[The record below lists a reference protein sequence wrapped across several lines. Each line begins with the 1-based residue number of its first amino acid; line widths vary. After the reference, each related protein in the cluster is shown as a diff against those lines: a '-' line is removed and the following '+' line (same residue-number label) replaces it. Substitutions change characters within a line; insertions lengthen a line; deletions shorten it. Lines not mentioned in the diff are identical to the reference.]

1 MITIEVGLNSS
12 KEVAYSMYRGCIVCK
27 GSRLLCGR
35 KTCPLLAALRK
46 RKKFADF
53 ATTTEYFGLS
63 TSVFI
68 GRIGYPN
75 VRVGPMAVLEGLE
88 SDLELGGLEEPSEW
102 FAQGLGMEEIVELR
116 SAMLRSKRCEHIKS
130 RSNFVS
136 GMTEIALAQQPV
148 DVELTFKNKPSFNLS
163 FSDVLQPIGA
173 SVDVKR
179 MKVTDNPK
187 IPKKVDR
194 IVSDELR
201 AVEAIHELYDLGL
214 DVYKVST
221 ILSSGVLGLGSAKK
235 MVPTR
240 WSITATD
247 EIIFKRLAPQ
257 LRDYPTV
264 DSYYVYESSYL
275 DNHFL
280 ILLMPSLFEYENFE
294 AWFPGSIWSTAV
306 GQRPVIVEEY
316 ESFKGRKRYAVD
328 EGGGYYAARLAVVE
342 ALHRMRRQAGVV
354 VFREIHPRYSVPLG
368 VWVVRETVR
377 DAFRKRGEKFE
388 TKKEALDFIDS
399 RLKEGTP
406 LGIKDFEALSKILR
420 QKRLTD
426 I

>member
-1 MITIEVGLNSS
+1 M
-12 KEVAYSMYRGCIVCK
+12 
-27 GSRLLCGR
+27 
-35 KTCPLLAALRK
+35 LRP
-46 RKKFADF
+46 
-53 ATTTEYFGLS
+53 S
-63 TSVFI
+63 TSVFV
-68 GRIGYPN
+68 GRIGYPH
-75 VRVGPMAVLEGLE
+75 VRVGPMSILE
-88 SDLELGGLEEPSEW
+88 SLDSDVDPSRLEEPSEW
-102 FAQGLGMEEIVELR
+102 FAQGLGMDEIVELR
-116 SAMLRSKRCEHIKS
+116 SATLRSKHGEHIKS
-130 RSNFVS
+130 RSKFVS
-136 GMTEIALAQQPV
+136 DMTEISLAQQPV
-148 DVELTFKNKPSFNLS
+148 DVELMFKNKPSFNLS
-163 FSDVLQPIGA
+163 FSDVLRPTGA
-173 SVDVKR
+173 SVNVET
-179 MKVTDNPK
+179 MKVTENPK

-201 AVEAIHELYDLGL
+201 AVEAANELYDLGL

-221 ILSSGVLGLGSAKK
+221 ILSSGALGLSNAKK

-247 EIIFKRLAPQ
+247 DIIFKRLAAQ

-264 DSYYVYESSYL
+264 DSFYVYESSYL

-294 AWFPGSIWSTAV
+294 AWFPGSIWSDALS
-306 GQRPVIVEEY
+306 QRSVIVEEY
-316 ESFKGRKRYAVD
+316 EGFKGRKKYAEN

-342 ALHRMRRQAGVV
+342 ALHKMKRQAGVV

-377 DAFRKRGEKFE
+377 DAFRKRGDKFD
-388 TKKEALDFIDS
+388 TKKEALDFVDS
-399 RLKEGTP
+399 RLRAKEGMP

-426 I
+426 F

>member
-1 MITIEVGLNSS
+1 MHRL
-12 KEVAYSMYRGCIVCK
+12 CIVCK

-35 KTCPLLAALRK
+35 KTCPLLAALK
-46 RKKFADF
+46 QKTKFAELVN
-53 ATTTEYFGLS
+53 TTEYFGPS
-63 TSVFI
+63 TSVFV

-75 VRVGPMAVLEGLE
+75 VRVGPMSILGGTE
-88 SDLELGGLEEPSEW
+88 SNVELGRLEEPSEW
-102 FAQGLGMEEIVELR
+102 FAQGLGMDKIVELR
-116 SAMLRSKRCEHIKS
+116 SATLRSKHGEHIKS

-136 GMTEIALAQQPV
+136 DMTEIALAQQPV
-148 DVELTFKNKPSFNLS
+148 DVELLFKNKPSFNLS
-163 FSDVLQPIGA
+163 FSDVLRPTGA
-173 SVDVKR
+173 SVNVET
-179 MKVTDNPK
+179 MKVTENPK

-201 AVEAIHELYDLGL
+201 AVEAANELYDLGL

-221 ILSSGVLGLGSAKK
+221 ILSSGALGLSSAQK

-247 EIIFKRLAPQ
+247 DIIFKRLAAQ
-257 LRDYPTV
+257 LKEYPTV

-294 AWFPGSIWSTAV
+294 AWFPGSVWNDAV

-316 ESFKGRKRYAVD
+316 EGFKGRKKYAAD
-328 EGGGYYAARLAVVE
+328 EGGGYYAARLAVAE
-342 ALHRMRRQAGVV
+342 ALHTMRRQAGVV

-368 VWVVRETVR
+368 VWVVRETAR
-377 DAFRKRGEKFE
+377 DAFRNRGEKFD
-388 TKKEALDFIDS
+388 TKSEALESIDS
-399 RLKEGTP
+399 RLRAKEGMP

-426 I
+426 F